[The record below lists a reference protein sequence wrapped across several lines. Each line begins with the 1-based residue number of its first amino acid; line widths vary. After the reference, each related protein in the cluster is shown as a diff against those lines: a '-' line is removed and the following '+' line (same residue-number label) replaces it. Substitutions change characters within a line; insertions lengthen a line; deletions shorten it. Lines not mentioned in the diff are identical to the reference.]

1 MVCSMQ
7 FDDDD
12 DDLPSE
18 PSPRARNAIPLE
30 PMGAPDAPELPTF
43 ETTYRPSR
51 HEEGWL
57 LESLGDFF
65 ADEVLTDLL
74 FPVRGGKEA
83 TVYCCRGGPALDGR
97 LVAAKIYRPRKH
109 RELRND
115 AIYREGRGLL
125 DHRGNRQRARD
136 TRMARAVRRGT
147 RAGKEATHVS
157 WVMHEFTTLR
167 ALYSA
172 GGSVPEPISATR
184 NGILMGFVGD
194 EDGAGPTLDRARF
207 DRDQGEQLLAE
218 ALRNVELLL
227 ALGWVHG
234 DLSPY
239 NLMLWEGE
247 LVVIDLPQVC
257 DVLGNPHALGLYLRD
272 VERICRFFD
281 RNLDP
286 RAVADD
292 IWARVFDTEDGVPDT
307 PIASVSPF
315 LFEG

>member
-1 MVCSMQ
+1 MAM

-12 DDLPSE
+12 DSPGETARTLERMRDPSAPLLPE
-18 PSPRARNAIPLE
+18 IQ
-30 PMGAPDAPELPTF
+30 
-43 ETTYRPSR
+43 TTYRPSR

-57 LESLGDFF
+57 LESLGDFL
-65 ADEVLTDLL
+65 AEDVLADLL

-83 TVYCCRGGPALDGR
+83 NVYCCRGGPALDGR

-136 TRMARAVRRGT
+136 TRLARAVRRGT

-167 ALYSA
+167 ALHAA

-194 EDGAGPTLDRARF
+194 EDGAGPTLDRAHF
-207 DRDQGEQLLAE
+207 DHDESEQLLAE
-218 ALRNVELLL
+218 AL
-227 ALGWVHG
+227 
-234 DLSPY
+234 
-239 NLMLWEGE
+239 
-247 LVVIDLPQVC
+247 
-257 DVLGNPHALGLYLRD
+257 
-272 VERICRFFD
+272 
-281 RNLDP
+281 
-286 RAVADD
+286 
-292 IWARVFDTEDGVPDT
+292 
-307 PIASVSPF
+307 
-315 LFEG
+315 